1 MDGLGIIIDG
11 RDITEDVSVF
21 SGVLDLCLSDLAD
34 SATITMQ
41 DADQRWG
48 DWAPEPGLP
57 VDLTWNGQAILRG
70 ALTSASASNG
80 LYALEIDTS
89 SARKFRC
96 FSLTCSG
103 TLKDALSRIA
113 QELGLTAK
121 FTGDFSADVSGV
133 WLESSTGGEM
143 LRSLRELFCFDF
155 VGDCSSIR
163 FVSQSAISEGDA
175 AFRWA
180 EEPAGDFGFT
190 APPAAH
196 GVTVINGESSAT
208 AGDGADIIRAVGV
221 PSASLQQIADAITA
235 QRARARA
242 SIRVD
247 AGELWIP
254 GAVAEL
260 DSVAEPFRGR
270 WLIRS
275 CRLDIAQRRQT
286 IGLAAL
292 SING

>member
-11 RDITEDVSVF
+11 RDITEEVSVF
-21 SGVLDLCLSDLAD
+21 SGVIDLCLSDLAD
-34 SATITMQ
+34 STSITLQ

-57 VDLTWNGQAILRG
+57 VRLTWNGAQILDG

-89 SARKFRC
+89 AARKFRR

-103 TLKDALSRIA
+103 TLRDALSTIA
-113 QELGLTAK
+113 QELGLAAK

-143 LRSLRELFCFDF
+143 IRALRDLFCFDF
-155 VGDCSSIR
+155 VGDRSALRFIAAASIAEG
-163 FVSQSAISEGDA
+163 SASFSWGEDPG
-175 AFRWA
+175 
-180 EEPAGDFGFT
+180 GDFGFT

-196 GVTVINGESSAT
+196 GVTVINGHSSAT

-221 PSASLQQIADAITA
+221 PSASLQQIADAVTA
-235 QRARARA
+235 QRTRARA
-242 SIRVD
+242 SIRID

-254 GAVAEL
+254 GAIADL

-286 IGLAAL
+286 VGLASL
-292 SING
+292 DIHG